1 MSMFHDA
8 RHSRGIVSAGDAQT
22 AQAGAIA
29 LERGGNAVDAAVAA
43 SMAAFVCE
51 VALCGPVGGGVLVT
65 RLPNGDEHAVDFC
78 PNPRLR
84 TRSASRTRFR

>member
-1 MSMFHDA
+1 MTLDIH
-8 RHSRGIVSAGDAQT
+8 GIVSAGDAQT

-65 RLPNGDEHAVDFC
+65 RLPW
-78 PNPRLR
+78 
-84 TRSASRTRFR
+84 